1 MICQHCGEEWNHASE
16 DCPSHPG
23 LFIDRAFDYIQD
35 QRMLE
40 DRLYWETVLDF
51 EDEDN

>member
-16 DCPSHPG
+16 DCPAHPG
-23 LFIDRAFDYIQD
+23 HLIDAIYDIVR
-35 QRMLE
+35 
-40 DRLYWETVLDF
+40 DRKMFEGVLDF